1 MKRLRLF
8 HFDVKTYGNY
18 GDTLLFEAV
27 KQTFNG
33 FRGGECFEIYDSRPL
48 REPVGPSLVDY
59 INDNF
64 DAVVI
69 GGGGLFLRG
78 SHSKPR
84 SGWQWNISL
93 SQLRRLKPPLVVY
106 SVGNNR
112 FIDQADFAE
121 PFAEHINLT
130 LEKSVFFGLRNT
142 GSMETISGYIAAANR
157 DRVEF
162 QPCTTTI
169 SSYLFPD
176 LVKAEVDPA
185 RRLGLQMLIGKRQLA
200 VGFDAKAIYRDVLD
214 VVRRLQ
220 GEGWLLD
227 SVPHSRDDRQSVAA
241 AREMQL
247 KLREV
252 TLFGDRFSD
261 RDILYKGV
269 EYFADLPYFLGTR
282 GHAQMVPFGMGSI
295 PVSVMVHHKN
305 RYFARDIG
313 HPEWALDPREDGFT
327 DRLYAMLHEVEERRS
342 ELRTELAEVRKRFY
356 QLTLDNLAA
365 IYARLTGETVE
376 PFHTPYTPFERRLA
390 EWAYAD
396 SLNRG
401 VADERVRKLTAELES
416 ARTDNEVP
424 KVAEWLLAEAR
435 RAAGSGDLA
444 TARALLRGLDA
455 ASPDFFNGKH
465 QRPRWDQGAYR
476 FVPAPVLQELRAR
489 AARRSD
495 SSS

>member
-8 HFDVKTYGNY
+8 HFDVKTYSNY

-33 FRGGECFEIYDSRPL
+33 FCGGKCFDIYDSRPL
-48 REPVGPSLVDY
+48 RDPVGPRLVDY

-78 SHSKPR
+78 SHAKPR

-93 SQLRRLKPPLVVY
+93 DQLRRLNKPLVIF

-121 PFAEHINLT
+121 PFSEHVNLT

-142 GSMETISGYIAAANR
+142 GSVETIKGYISQSNR

-176 LVKAEVDPA
+176 LAKAEVDPA
-185 RRLGLQMLIGKRQLA
+185 RRLGLQMLIGKRQA
-200 VGFDAKAIYRDVLD
+200 SAGFEAKTIYRDVFD
-214 VVRRLQ
+214 VVQRLQ
-220 GEGWLLD
+220 GEGWLVD
-227 SVPHSRDDRQSVAA
+227 SVPHSRDDKYSLDVAF
-241 AREMQL
+241 EEQQL
-247 KLREV
+247 QMREV
-252 TLFGDRFSD
+252 KLFGNREV
-261 RDILYKGV
+261 LYKGL
-269 EYFADLPYFLGTR
+269 EYLADLPYFLGTR

-295 PVSVMVHHKN
+295 PVSLLVHHKN
-305 RYFARDIG
+305 RYFASDIG
-313 HPEWALDPREDGFT
+313 HPEWAVDPREDGFA
-327 DRLYAMLHEVEERRS
+327 DRLYAVLHEVEERRS
-342 ELRTELAEVRKRFY
+342 ELRAELAEVRQRFR
-356 QLTLDNLAA
+356 QVTLDNLAA

-390 EWAYAD
+390 ERAYAE
-396 SLNRG
+396 SLSRSL
-401 VADERVRKLTAELES
+401 ADERVRELTAQLQR
-416 ARTDNEVP
+416 ARAANQAP
-424 KVAEWLLAEAR
+424 QVAKWLLA
-435 RAAGSGDLA
+435 RAQGAAKQGDLA
-444 TARALLRGLDA
+444 RARALLRGLDA
-455 ASPDFFNGKH
+455 ASPNFFSGEH
-465 QRPRWDQGAYR
+465 RRPRWDEGAFR
-476 FVPAPVLQELRAR
+476 LIPAPVLQELRSL
-489 AARRSD
+489 AAGKSG
-495 SSS
+495 S